1 MMTYLTGLRIQGKK
15 CYLFVSTKKTCLSVT
30 SNNLEINISG
40 AKIANSS
47 DDEFI
52 FKNSLDEMM
61 KARLKT

>member
-40 AKIANSS
+40 AKIANSL
-47 DDEFI
+47 E
-52 FKNSLDEMM
+52 
-61 KARLKT
+61 